1 MCSYYVIR
9 CHILNTQV
17 PTMDRQ
23 LQALNACHVELRRY
37 LDPQTIIPNLNVMG
51 LLTLDEEESLQNRT
65 TTRQEK
71 VDKIKDL
78 LPTKGEGWWDKF
90 IQCLKDTAQLE
101 TGHSTL
107 LECLEDALVKLQ
119 QKGNLWL

>member
-1 MCSYYVIR
+1 
-9 CHILNTQV
+9 
-17 PTMDRQ
+17 MDSKYSN
-23 LQALNACHVELRRY
+23 ALNACHVEIRTH
-37 LDPQTIIPNLNVMG
+37 LDPQIILPNLNRAN
-51 LLTLDEEESLQNRT
+51 LLTPNENSFLQNPSKT
-65 TTRQEK
+65 KDEK